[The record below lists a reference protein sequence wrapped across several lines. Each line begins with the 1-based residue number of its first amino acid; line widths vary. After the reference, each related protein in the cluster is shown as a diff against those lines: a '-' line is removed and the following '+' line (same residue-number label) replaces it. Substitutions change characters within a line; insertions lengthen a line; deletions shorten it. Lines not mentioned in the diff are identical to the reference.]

1 MLLKLGL
8 ATFSKIV
15 CYDSKQLVRKY
26 SNSVFFSTKEDK
38 AGVRIKNVK
47 CDYLSQKGLILFL
60 VMLTDM

>member
-15 CYDSKQLVRKY
+15 CYDNKQLVRKY

-47 CDYLSQKGLILFL
+47 CD
-60 VMLTDM
+60 

>member
-26 SNSVFFSTKEDK
+26 SNSVFFSTKEEK

-47 CDYLSQKGLILFL
+47 CD
-60 VMLTDM
+60 